1 MNPQFPATNAC
12 FDVTEQVLIGRNLE
26 CRGCVR
32 PGNRECAVRLDAGE
46 VRDRPGFCRNVTVA
60 PDARDVA
67 APEGERG
74 KGQQFCRRERS
85 NRDGVHR
92 NWISFR

>member
-12 FDVTEQVLIGRNLE
+12 LDVTEQVLIGRNLE

-46 VRDRPGFCRNVTVA
+46 VWYRPRFCDDVA
-60 PDARDVA
+60 VASDAREVA
-67 APEGERG
+67 TPERESG
-74 KGQQFCRRERS
+74 KGQ
-85 NRDGVHR
+85 
-92 NWISFR
+92 